1 MINKITIIGVG
12 LIGGSLAKAIKEN
25 NLAKVVFGFGRD
37 LNRLEEAQKANVID
51 QFSTNLK
58 DAINDSDI
66 VIIATPVGSF
76 QEILSEIKPFLT
88 SKIVI
93 SDVGSTK
100 TNIASIVSQTLGDYS
115 NYFIPAHPI
124 AGKEKSGFEASE
136 ANLFNNRKV
145 IITPLETS
153 SPDSISLIQKMWEGT
168 GADVD
173 FMSPESHDEL
183 LGMTSH
189 LPHMLA
195 FSLVNY
201 LISKNPS
208 ASIYAAG
215 GFKDF
220 SRIASGDAV
229 MWRDICIQNK
239 DQIISHIKG
248 YQKTL
253 NSLVDAIEN
262 ENSDELD
269 LLFTSAK
276 KTRDSWVG

>member
-37 LNRLEEAQKANVID
+37 LNRLEKAQKANVID

-100 TNIASIVSQTLGDYS
+100 TNIAFIVSQTLGDYS

-136 ANLFNNRKV
+136 SNLFNNRKV
-145 IITPLETS
+145 IITPLKTS
-153 SPDSISLIQKMWEGT
+153 SPDSINLIQKMWEGT

-239 DQIISHIKG
+239 DQIIDHIRG

>member
-25 NLAKVVFGFGRD
+25 NLAKVVFGYGRD
-37 LNRLEEAQKANVID
+37 LNRLEKAKKANVID

-76 QEILSEIKPFLT
+76 KEILIEIKPFLT

-153 SPDSISLIQKMWEGT
+153 SPDSINLIQKMWEGT

>member
-37 LNRLEEAQKANVID
+37 SNRLEEAQKLNVID
-51 QFSTNLK
+51 QFSTNLQE
-58 DAINDSDI
+58 AISGSTI
-66 VIIATPVGSF
+66 VVIATPVGAF
-76 QEILSEIKPFLT
+76 REILNEIKPFIND
-88 SKIVI
+88 KIII

-100 TNIASIVSQTLGDYS
+100 TNITSIVKQILGNHS
-115 NYFIPAHPI
+115 NCFIPAHPI

-136 ANLFNNRKV
+136 SNLFINKKV
-145 IITPLETS
+145 IITPLETNS
-153 SPDSISLIQKMWEGT
+153 SDSINLIQKMWEDI
-168 GADVD
+168 GAEVD

-201 LISKNPS
+201 LISQNPS

-229 MWRDICIQNK
+229 MWRDICLQNK
-239 DQIISHIKG
+239 EQIISHIKG
-248 YQKTL
+248 YQKIL
-253 NSLVDAIEN
+253 DSLVDAIEDK
-262 ENSDELD
+262 NSEKLD
-269 LLFTSAK
+269 LLFTNAK
-276 KTRDSWVG
+276 NTRDSWVG

>member
-37 LNRLEEAQKANVID
+37 LNRLEKAQKANVID

-100 TNIASIVSQTLGDYS
+100 TNIALIVSQTLGDYS

-136 ANLFNNRKV
+136 SNLFNNRKV

-153 SPDSISLIQKMWEGT
+153 SPDSINLIQKMWEGT